1 MTNCS
6 LDCASISR
14 ASATCHLTKFSH
26 RNCKQ
31 AMVNKTIVTD
41 NANVWGEPLLL
52 NVLTQWGQNDFEYY
66 SNRNENDMGK
76 FLSLA
81 ICICDLKA
89 PLRVTIANKSA
100 NLVKLKSKFKN
111 YLAPLCL
118 YTVNNSLFTN

>member
-6 LDCASISR
+6 LHCASISR

-52 NVLTQWGQNDFEYY
+52 DVLTLWGQNYFEILIP
-66 SNRNENDMGK
+66 NNKQGK
-76 FLSLA
+76 SLKVTSVKIRVLRLAFL
-81 ICICDLKA
+81 I
-89 PLRVTIANKSA
+89 
-100 NLVKLKSKFKN
+100 
-111 YLAPLCL
+111 
-118 YTVNNSLFTN
+118 

>member
-1 MTNCS
+1 MPFDEIFPPQLQASNGQQNNC
-6 LDCASISR
+6 
-14 ASATCHLTKFSH
+14 H
-26 RNCKQ
+26 RQCKC
-31 AMVNKTIVTD
+31 M
-41 NANVWGEPLLL
+41 GEPLLL
-52 NVLTQWGQNDFEYY
+52 DVLTQWGQNDFEYY

-118 YTVNNSLFTN
+118 YTVNNALFTT